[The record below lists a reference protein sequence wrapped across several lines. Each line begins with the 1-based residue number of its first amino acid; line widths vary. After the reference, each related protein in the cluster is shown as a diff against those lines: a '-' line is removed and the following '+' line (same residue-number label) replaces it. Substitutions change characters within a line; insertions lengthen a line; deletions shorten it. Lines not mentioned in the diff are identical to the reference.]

1 MYQYNRYP
9 EPLDKLT
16 SRAAAQWKN
25 PKLSNMTAMTMVAI
39 MVIEA
44 PLIFPKIST
53 MSDLDTIPVSR
64 IMAAPMAAGHAS
76 LMPFGLQKMT
86 SIVIV
91 NTKMAIPI
99 SIFISMLLSS
109 KICNEYTLACPLHSI
124 YIHLLLEGLCIR
136 PFLLICL
143 FILPRHVSSRERSL

>member
-1 MYQYNRYP
+1 MYQYNLYP

-44 PLIFPKIST
+44 PLIFAKIST

-76 LMPFGLQKMT
+76 LMPFGLQK
-86 SIVIV
+86 
-91 NTKMAIPI
+91 
-99 SIFISMLLSS
+99 
-109 KICNEYTLACPLHSI
+109 
-124 YIHLLLEGLCIR
+124 
-136 PFLLICL
+136 
-143 FILPRHVSSRERSL
+143 